1 MLGFEF
7 RSEPCLLQAAC
18 LCMTTCFCLKER
30 VGWVLL
36 ELLKKKN
43 KEGAVIIMCIV
54 HAPASLTAECVF
66 NASRK

>member
-7 RSEPCLLQAAC
+7 RSEPCLLEAAC
-18 LCMTTCFCLKER
+18 LLITICFCPKER
-30 VGWVLL
+30 VEWVLL

-54 HAPASLTAECVF
+54 HAPGPLTAECVF

>member
-1 MLGFEF
+1 MPLTSCVFAYDH
-7 RSEPCLLQAAC
+7 L
-18 LCMTTCFCLKER
+18 FCPKER

-36 ELLKKKN
+36 ELLTKKN

-54 HAPASLTAECVF
+54 HVPASFTAECVF